1 MVWCGVVWC
10 GVVWCGWLLRMFVV
24 DWFAEIR
31 AKKNK
36 KACFMPLT
44 GVWRLA
50 QSPDHRTYY
59 YHTGKKCTK
68 WVLTPEERFEL
79 VEDLKSY
86 FVNKE
91 GYMHKRAPRDT
102 DTDDKSKSMK
112 RKMLRFLP
120 HQLYKKRYFVL
131 DAYKKV
137 RAFWKT

>member
-1 MVWCGVVWC
+1 
-10 GVVWCGWLLRMFVV
+10 
-24 DWFAEIR
+24 
-31 AKKNK
+31 
-36 KACFMPLT
+36 MPLT